1 MIGYI
6 LTLEQ
11 KNAIQGQFYSE
22 WQVFS
27 CALDINNVWYIILT
41 SQDEVEVANSEY
53 NWILNLPK
61 GEFVPKSIPGF

>member
-11 KNAIQGQFYSE
+11 KNAIQGKPYSQ

-27 CALDINNVWYIILT
+27 CALNVNNVWYIILS
-41 SQDEVEVANSEY
+41 SQDEAEIANSEY
-53 NWILNLPK
+53 NWILALPK
-61 GEFVPKSIPGF
+61 GEFVPKPIPGL